1 MEHTNTGR
9 VLRIGMVMLAIAAL
23 LLCSTLVTGVGAGI
37 AVAQEQEYQQQPSV
51 EYCEGKRDAQG
62 EAEAELAMDDNDD
75 DVPVKVVYRGYG
87 FALNADGTGT
97 GTEFHALRV
106 NIIRVRQLEPI
117 RIRELMGQNKSI
129 DEIREEIMEKACA
142 PTYQGYMQFAETHYK
157 LVNINVNT
165 SHAKDSLAVNKL
177 AINADIIMVPVPTP
191 LLRPMPMPTQDAAEP
206 EPTGNEKG
214 NASAEK
220 PYQSQGQDQSAG
232 NISLNV
238 LNLGHENFIT
248 IGEGKL
254 TIRERGEAF
263 QFQYHVLLRS
273 ER

>member
-1 MEHTNTGR
+1 
-9 VLRIGMVMLAIAAL
+9 
-23 LLCSTLVTGVGAGI
+23 
-37 AVAQEQEYQQQPSV
+37 
-51 EYCEGKRDAQG
+51 
-62 EAEAELAMDDNDD
+62 
-75 DVPVKVVYRGYG
+75 
-87 FALNADGTGT
+87 
-97 GTEFHALRV
+97 V

-117 RIRELMGQNKSI
+117 RIRELMAQNKSI
-129 DEIREEIMEKACA
+129 DEIRGEIMEKACA

-165 SHAKDSLAVNKL
+165 SHAKDGLAVNKL
-177 AINADIIMVPVPTP
+177 AIDADIMVPMPI
-191 LLRPMPMPTQDAAEP
+191 PMHTQDAAEAEF
-206 EPTGNEKG
+206 EPTGNG
-214 NASAEK
+214 NGNESAEK
-220 PYQSQGQDQSAG
+220 PYQSQDQGQSAG

-254 TIRERGEAF
+254 TIRGRGEAF

>member
-1 MEHTNTGR
+1 MTHSTNTRR

-37 AVAQEQEYQQQPSV
+37 AVAQEQESQQQPLA
-51 EYCEGKRDAQG
+51 EYCEGERDAQG
-62 EAEAELAMDDNDD
+62 EAEAELAMDDND
-75 DVPVKVVYRGYG
+75 VPVKVVYHGYG
-87 FALNADGTGT
+87 FALNDDGAGT

-117 RIRELMGQNKSI
+117 RIRELMAQNKSI
-129 DEIREEIMEKACA
+129 DVIRGEIMEKACA
-142 PTYQGYMQFAETHYK
+142 PTYQGFMQFAETHYK
-157 LVNINVNT
+157 LVNITVNVNT

-177 AINADIIMVPVPTP
+177 GIDAGIIQVPVPTSI
-191 LLRPMPMPTQDAAEP
+191 PMPMPTQDATEAEL
-206 EPTGNEKG
+206 EPTGNG
-214 NASAEK
+214 NASAENT
-220 PYQSQGQDQSAG
+220 YQGQDQSAG

-263 QFQYHVLLRS
+263 QVQFQYHVLLRS

>member
-1 MEHTNTGR
+1 M
-9 VLRIGMVMLAIAAL
+9 RIGMVIAITSL
-23 LLCSTLVTGVGAGI
+23 FLCSTLVTGVGAGI
-37 AVAQEQEYQQQPSV
+37 AVAQEQESQQQSLA
-51 EYCEGKRDAQG
+51 EYCEGKKDAQG
-62 EAEAELAMDDNDD
+62 EAEAELAMDDD

-87 FALNADGTGT
+87 FASNADGT

-117 RIRELMGQNKSI
+117 RIRELMAQNKSI
-129 DEIREEIMEKACA
+129 DEIRGEIMEKACA
-142 PTYQGYMQFAETHYK
+142 PTYQGYMQFADTHYK
-157 LVNINVNT
+157 LVNINVST

-177 AINADIIMVPVPTP
+177 AIDADIIQVPVPTSI
-191 LLRPMPMPTQDAAEP
+191 PMPIPTQDAVEAEL
-206 EPTGNEKG
+206 EPKGRG

-220 PYQSQGQDQSAG
+220 PYQSAG

-238 LNLGHENFIT
+238 LNLGYENFIT

-254 TIRERGEAF
+254 TIRERGEGF
-263 QFQYHVLLRS
+263 QYQFQYHVLLRS

>member
-1 MEHTNTGR
+1 
-9 VLRIGMVMLAIAAL
+9 MVMLAILGAAL
-23 LLCSTLVTGVGAGI
+23 LLCSTLVTGAGAGI
-37 AVAQEQEYQQQPSV
+37 AVAQGEEYQQQPLT
-51 EYCEGKRDAQG
+51 EYNGGERVAQG
-62 EAEAELAMDDNDD
+62 EAEPAIDDD
-75 DVPVKVVYRGYG
+75 DVPIKVVYRGYG
-87 FALNADGTGT
+87 FALNADGT

-106 NIIRVRQLEPI
+106 NIIRVRQLEAI
-117 RIRELMGQNKSI
+117 RIRELMEQNWSI
-129 DEIREEIMEKACA
+129 DEIRGEIMEKACA

-165 SHAKDSLAVNKL
+165 SQAKDSLAVNKL
-177 AINADIIMVPVPTP
+177 AIDADIIQAPVPMPIPTP
-191 LLRPMPMPTQDAAEP
+191 DAAKAKL
-206 EPTGNEKG
+206 EPTGN
-214 NASAEK
+214 ASAGNPHQE
-220 PYQSQGQDQSAG
+220 QEQDQNQSVG

-238 LNLGHENFIT
+238 LNLGQNENFIT

>member
-1 MEHTNTGR
+1 MNLKHTNTNTGR

-23 LLCSTLVTGVGAGI
+23 LLCSTLVSGVGAGI
-37 AVAQEQEYQQQPSV
+37 AVAQ
-51 EYCEGKRDAQG
+51 G
-62 EAEAELAMDDNDD
+62 EAEPAMDDNDD
-75 DVPVKVVYRGYG
+75 DVSVKVVYRGYG
-87 FALNADGTGT
+87 FALNAD

-117 RIRELMGQNKSI
+117 RIRELIGQNKSI
-129 DEIREEIMEKACA
+129 DEIRGEIMEKACA

-157 LVNINVNT
+157 LVNITVNVNT
-165 SHAKDSLAVNKL
+165 SNAKESLAVNNL
-177 AINADIIMVPVPTP
+177 AIDADIMVMVPVPTSI
-191 LLRPMPMPTQDAAEP
+191 LRPMPMPTQDAAEAEL
-206 EPTGNEKG
+206 EPTGNGKENG

-220 PYQSQGQDQSAG
+220 PYQEQGQSMG

-238 LNLGHENFIT
+238 LNLGLENFIT

-254 TIRERGEAF
+254 TIQERGEDF

>member
-1 MEHTNTGR
+1 
-9 VLRIGMVMLAIAAL
+9 MLAILGAAL

-37 AVAQEQEYQQQPSV
+37 AVAQEQGSQQPLA

-62 EAEAELAMDDNDD
+62 EAEAELAMDDD

-117 RIRELMGQNKSI
+117 RIRELMGQNMSI
-129 DEIREEIMEKACA
+129 DVIREEIMEKACA
-142 PTYQGYMQFAETHYK
+142 PIYQGYMQFAETHYK

-177 AINADIIMVPVPTP
+177 AIDADIIMVPVP
-191 LLRPMPMPTQDAAEP
+191 MPTPDAAEAEL
-206 EPTGNEKG
+206 EPTGNGNEKG
-214 NASAEK
+214 NGNASAEN

-238 LNLGHENFIT
+238 LNLGHVNFIT

>member
-1 MEHTNTGR
+1 MEHTNTRRG
-9 VLRIGMVMLAIAAL
+9 LRTGMVMLAILGAAL

-37 AVAQEQEYQQQPSV
+37 AVAQEQEYQQQPSA
-51 EYCEGKRDAQG
+51 EYHEGERDAQG
-62 EAEAELAMDDNDD
+62 EAEPAMDDD
-75 DVPVKVVYRGYG
+75 DVLVKVVYRGYG
-87 FALNADGTGT
+87 FALNANGTGT
-97 GTEFHALRV
+97 GFHALPLRV

-129 DEIREEIMEKACA
+129 DEIRGEIMEKACA

-157 LVNINVNT
+157 LVNINVNVNT
-165 SHAKDSLAVNKL
+165 SHAKESLAVNNV
-177 AINADIIMVPVPTP
+177 AIDADIIQVPV
-191 LLRPMPMPTQDAAEP
+191 PMPTQDTAEAEL
-206 EPTGNEKG
+206 EPTGNGNE
-214 NASAEK
+214 NASAEN

-254 TIRERGEAF
+254 AIRERGDAF

>member
-1 MEHTNTGR
+1 MNLKHTNTNTRRG
-9 VLRIGMVMLAIAAL
+9 LRIGMVIAILGAAL
-23 LLCSTLVTGVGAGI
+23 LLCSALVTGVGAGI
-37 AVAQEQEYQQQPSV
+37 AVAQEQESQQQPLA
-51 EYCEGKRDAQG
+51 EYCEGEKDAQG
-62 EAEAELAMDDNDD
+62 EAEAELAMDDD

-87 FALNADGTGT
+87 FASNADGT

-117 RIRELMGQNKSI
+117 RIRELMAQNKSI
-129 DEIREEIMEKACA
+129 DEIRGEIMEKACA

-177 AINADIIMVPVPTP
+177 AIDADIIQVPVPTSI
-191 LLRPMPMPTQDAAEP
+191 PMPIPTQDVTEAEL
-206 EPTGNEKG
+206 EPKGRG
-214 NASAEK
+214 NASTEN
-220 PYQSQGQDQSAG
+220 PYREQDQSAG

-238 LNLGHENFIT
+238 LNLGHVNFIT

-254 TIRERGEAF
+254 TIRGHGEAS

>member
-1 MEHTNTGR
+1 MTHSTDTRR
-9 VLRIGMVMLAIAAL
+9 VLRICMVMLAIAAL

-37 AVAQEQEYQQQPSV
+37 AVAQEQLEQEPQQQSLA
-51 EYCEGKRDAQG
+51 EYCEGERDAQG
-62 EAEAELAMDDNDD
+62 EAESTMD

-87 FALNADGTGT
+87 FALNADGT

-117 RIRELMGQNKSI
+117 RIRELMAQNKSI
-129 DEIREEIMEKACA
+129 DEIRGEIMEKACA
-142 PTYQGYMQFAETHYK
+142 PTYHGYMQFAETHYK
-157 LVNINVNT
+157 LVNINV
-165 SHAKDSLAVNKL
+165 SHAKAMAVN
-177 AINADIIMVPVPTP
+177 IDADIIMVHI
-191 LLRPMPMPTQDAAEP
+191 PMPTPDAAEAEL
-206 EPTGNEKG
+206 EPTGNGNEKG
-214 NASAEK
+214 NASAEN
-220 PYQSQGQDQSAG
+220 PYQSQDQDQSGG

-238 LNLGHENFIT
+238 LNSGHENFIT

-254 TIRERGEAF
+254 TIREHGEDF